1 MIAFICLCSF
11 SAFYGI
17 LINDIIY
24 LLSHFCSFLGRVSRL
39 RKRGFMCWIE
49 VSQKLNKLT
58 NFTIKFLQHT
68 SFEHSSIKNRNIILR
83 PHELNTPQLTS
94 NLLSVCG
101 TTPA

>member
-39 RKRGFMCWIE
+39 RKRGFMCLDRSFTKTKQTHKFHYK
-49 VSQKLNKLT
+49 VS
-58 NFTIKFLQHT
+58 
-68 SFEHSSIKNRNIILR
+68 
-83 PHELNTPQLTS
+83 
-94 NLLSVCG
+94 
-101 TTPA
+101 TTYLI